1 MKRIVRHFLLA
12 GIAAFLLVLTAS
24 SASPVAVA
32 APQQSSIAVIRL
44 FTGADNL
51 THAEEV
57 HFKFDPRAGAFERWL
72 AESEAVKAD
81 SLRFR
86 RESPGY
92 VNDWHP
98 AAGRQYVITLSGKGE
113 IEVTGG
119 QKIELEPG
127 RVMLAEDVT
136 GKGHKSRTVGSKD
149 WVSVHVFLPDR

>member
-1 MKRIVRHFLLA
+1 MRLNSKRYLLA
-12 GIAAFLLVLTAS
+12 GITATLFVMS
-24 SASPVAVA
+24 TDSASPAG
-32 APQQSSIAVIRL
+32 APQQSTVMVTRL
-44 FTGADNL
+44 FTGADNQ

-72 AESEAVKAD
+72 AESETVKSD

-113 IEVTGG
+113 IEVAGG
-119 QKIELEPG
+119 QKILLEPG

-136 GKGHKSRTVGSKD
+136 GKGHISRTLGAKD
-149 WVSVHVFLPDR
+149 WISVHVFLPDR

>member
-1 MKRIVRHFLLA
+1 MKRIAIRYLLTGA
-12 GIAAFLLVLTAS
+12 PAILIVMSVAA
-24 SASPVAVA
+24 A
-32 APQQSSIAVIRL
+32 APQKSAVTVTRI
-44 FTGADNL
+44 FTGSDNQ

-57 HFKFDPRAGAFERWL
+57 PVKLDPRAGAFERWL
-72 AESEAVKAD
+72 AESEAVKID

-119 QKIELEPG
+119 QKFLLEPG

-136 GKGHKSRTVGSKD
+136 GKGHKSRTVGSQD